1 MKSVISLFIV
11 LVCAPLLYADDLENI
26 MRAAASFENH
36 AIDLKT
42 AAETTIF
49 ASPCP
54 TMPEAKE
61 DFTFKYKF
69 CWARGKN
76 ANAERM
82 GMAYSF
88 CIDSLKVT
96 AGIRENPKLNVEGDV
111 LNGSFD
117 LKISQPSDGLYKATA
132 VIFKREPLIQV
143 CASAEAAYI
152 ELSLLIDERGKIV
165 SDPEI
170 KSFYGK
176 TSDTCGS
183 SWNYREIKYALKG
196 E

>member
-1 MKSVISLFIV
+1 MKSVISLFIA
-11 LVCAPLLYADDLENI
+11 LFCAPMLYAGDLENI
-26 MRAAASFENH
+26 MRAASFENH
-36 AIDLKT
+36 AIDLN
-42 AAETTIF
+42 AAAGTTIF
-49 ASPCP
+49 ASPRP
-54 TMPEAKE
+54 TVPEVNKN
-61 DFTFKYKF
+61 FTFKYKF
-69 CWARGKN
+69 CWARGKD

-88 CIDSLKVT
+88 CINSLEVT
-96 AGIRENPKLNVEGDV
+96 AGIRENTKLKVEGDV

-117 LKISQPSDGLYKATA
+117 IKTGPPSDGLYKATA

-143 CASAEAAYI
+143 CAPAEAAYI

-176 TSDTCGS
+176 TADTCGS